1 MNTKGK
7 TTKEE
12 IMKKQFFRGLLTVL
26 SMLFISSVSFSGNEP
41 RSMILS
47 PRVAGMG
54 GAFVAVADDENA
66 LYYNPAGLKHVQK
79 SSFTFFDPIVK
90 LGKDYS
96 KLQDAIDDID
106 KATTD
111 AAKADAANKYI
122 PLNVPAGLSL
132 SPYYLSP
139 TFSVALFGAGNVR
152 AEIVDKTEP
161 KVRADGY
168 VDVTGIVAY
177 PYAFNEKLT
186 LGASLSITN
195 RGRYACKPTSQGC
208 KNASGAVEIGVTG
221 LKPGENIQDK
231 IEQSKATGIGF
242 DLGALYTLN
251 EKVTLGA
258 AIYNLFSTKFNYDAF
273 SNNIPGTVTL
283 GMKYDPSSMMASMD
297 FLKDTKV
304 AVDIDRFFSG
314 GSLWKKL
321 HIGVESK
328 VSDMLDLRLG
338 LNAGWPTFGLGFK
351 MGFFNLDYA
360 YFQEERGGYAGQLE
374 DTSHII
380 GLALKF

>member
-1 MNTKGK
+1 M
-7 TTKEE
+7 EE
-12 IMKKQFFRGLLTVL
+12 MMKKQFIKAFLTVFAV
-26 SMLFISSVSFSGNEP
+26 LFISSASFCGNEP

-79 SSFTFFDPIVK
+79 STFTFFDPIVK
-90 LGKDYS
+90 IGKDYS
-96 KLQDAIDDID
+96 KLQNAIDDID
-106 KATTD
+106 AAGTD
-111 AAKADAANKYI
+111 AAKAEAANKYI
-122 PLNVPAGLSL
+122 PLNVAAGVGF

-139 TFSVALFGAGNVR
+139 SFSASIFGAGNVR
-152 AEIVDKTEP
+152 AEIVDKTKP
-161 KVRADGY
+161 TIRLQGN

-177 PYAFNEKLT
+177 PYALNEKLT

-195 RGRYACKPTSQGC
+195 RGRYMCKTTTKGC
-208 KNASGAVEIGVTG
+208 NNVGGGVELGVVD
-221 LKPGENIQDK
+221 LKPGENVQDK
-231 IEQSKATGIGF
+231 IEQRKATGVGI
-242 DLGALYTLN
+242 DAGALYTLN
-251 EKVTLGA
+251 QKVTLGA
-258 AIYNLFSTKFNYDAF
+258 AIYNLFSTKFDYDTF
-273 SNNIPGTVTL
+273 SNSIPGTVTL
-283 GMKYDPSSMMASMD
+283 AVKYDPSAMLMSMS

-304 AVDIDRFFSG
+304 ALDIDRFFNG

-328 VSDMLDLRLG
+328 LSEMVDLRLG
-338 LNAGWPTFGLGFK
+338 LNAGWPTFGLGVK
-351 MGFFNLDYA
+351 LGFLNLDYA
-360 YFQEERGGYAGQLE
+360 YFQEERGGYAGQLK

>member
-1 MNTKGK
+1 M
-7 TTKEE
+7 
-12 IMKKQFFRGLLTVL
+12 MKKQFIKGFLTVL
-26 SMLFISSVSFSGNEP
+26 AVLFISSVSFCGNEP

-54 GAFVAVADDENA
+54 GAFIAVADDENA

-79 SSFTFFDPIVK
+79 STFTFFNPIVK
-90 LGKDYS
+90 IGEDYS
-96 KLQDAIDDID
+96 KLQNAIDDID

-111 AAKADAANKYI
+111 AAKIDAANKYI
-122 PLNVPAGLSL
+122 PLNVAAGLSL

-139 TFSVALFGAGNVR
+139 TFSAALFGAGNVR
-152 AEIVDKTEP
+152 AEIVDKTKP
-161 KVRADGY
+161 TVRAQGH

-195 RGRYACKPTSQGC
+195 RGRYACKAATQGC
-208 KNASGAVEIGVTG
+208 NNVAGAVELGVTD
-221 LKPGENIQDK
+221 LKPGEEIQDK
-231 IEQSKATGIGF
+231 IELKKSTGIGF
-242 DLGALYTLN
+242 DAGALYTLN

-258 AIYNLFSTKFNYDAF
+258 AIYNLFSTKFDYDTF

-283 GMKYDPSSMMASMD
+283 GMKYDPSAMMTSMS

-304 AVDIDRFFSG
+304 ALDIDRFFNG

-328 VSDMLDLRLG
+328 LSDMLDLRLG

>member
-1 MNTKGK
+1 M
-7 TTKEE
+7 
-12 IMKKQFFRGLLTVL
+12 MKKQFIKGFMTVL
-26 SMLFISSVSFSGNEP
+26 AVFFISSVSFCGNEP

-79 SSFTFFDPIVK
+79 STFTFFDPIVK

-96 KLQDAIDDID
+96 KLQNAIDDID

-111 AAKADAANKYI
+111 AAKIDAANKYI

-139 TFSVALFGAGNVR
+139 TFSGAIFGSGNVR

-177 PYAFNEKLT
+177 PYALNEKLT
-186 LGASLSITN
+186 LGASLSVTN
-195 RGRYACKPTSQGC
+195 RGRYACKAGSVGC
-208 KNASGAVEIGVTG
+208 KNVSGAVEIGVTG
-221 LKPGENIQDK
+221 LKPGEEVQDK
-231 IEQSKATGIGF
+231 IEQVKATGIGI
-242 DLGALYTLN
+242 DAGALYTLN

-258 AIYNLFSTKFNYDAF
+258 AIYNLFSTKFDYDTF

-283 GMKYDPSSMMASMD
+283 GMKYDPSAMMASMS

-304 AVDIDRFFSG
+304 AMDIDRFFNG
-314 GSLWKKL
+314 GSLWKKI

-328 VSDMLDLRLG
+328 VSDMLDVRLG
-338 LNAGWPTFGLGFK
+338 LNGGWATFGLGVK
-351 MGFFNLDYA
+351 LGILNLDYA